1 MSNFSEAKKAI
12 EEKYKSKDGK
22 IRKTWNRQ
30 EFNEIA
36 TAVINDPD
44 YTSTAYTVKGEDLV
58 ETQAKDVAGLRKVMI
73 GSVAKATGADAAEVT
88 KLVENHE
95 FPTLPIAGVIGDIMY
110 EYLETGK
117 AFAFPRKQD
126 LQGSIIIESKEETTK
141 TKNVP
146 NGSGT
151 ATSHYAAH
159 RVYKAKSK
167 CPSNLKKRMD

>member
-1 MSNFSEAKKAI
+1 MSNFAEAKKAI

-22 IRKTWNRQ
+22 VRKTWNRQ

-36 TAVINDPD
+36 TAIMNDPD
-44 YTSTAYTVKGEDLV
+44 YTSVAYTVKGDDLV
-58 ETQAKDVAGLRKVMI
+58 ETQTKEVADLRKVMI
-73 GSVAKATGADAAEVT
+73 GSVAKATGADSAEVT
-88 KLVENHE
+88 KLINEHE
-95 FPTLPIAGVIGDIMY
+95 FPTLPIAGVVADMIT

-117 AFAFPRKQD
+117 AFAFPRKKD

-167 CPSNLKKRMD
+167 CPSNLKNRVE